1 MENNNNIL
9 VTVYNGSFTDTN
21 EPRRV
26 DIAVPVNAVDT
37 TAAADAIKTAIHG
50 AVVAVLIDRHAKAAA
65 AVERAFNR
73 YNKTVN
79 SYGKDAMVSM
89 DMRIK
94 YIEAA
99 SRMDNSYERLTNFA
113 AAINADAD
121 YLTACDDAMTAAAK
135 VFETDNLAALIAW
148 LYAPSNAALA
158 WSAND
163 RRLFMNVAA
172 AFRAENTKERR
183 DALALVFNRRA
194 CSSTSNL
201 FKNWKFRMSAEF
213 FDNMSK
219 FATVTMSN
227 MNKYGIS
234 SKQFADRRI
243 MREFVLRALAEKFQ
257 YAEREEKHAAVE
269 MPTITAAHK
278 LTYATDRAAAAAETL
293 ADSLA
298 D

>member
-21 EPRRV
+21 EPRCV
-26 DIAVPVNAVDT
+26 DIAIPINAVDT
-37 TAAADAIKTAIHG
+37 TAAADAIKTTIHG
-50 AVVAVLIDRHAKAAA
+50 AVIAVLVDRHERAAA
-65 AVERAFNR
+65 AMERAFDR

-79 SYGKDAMVSM
+79 SYGKDAMVSL
-89 DMRIK
+89 DMRAK

-99 SRMDNSYERLTNFA
+99 SRMDNSYERLTNYA
-113 AAINADAD
+113 AAIDSDSD
-121 YLTACDDAMTAAAK
+121 YMTACNNAISAAAK

-163 RRLFMNVAA
+163 RRLFMSVAA
-172 AFRAENTKERR
+172 NFRAENTKERR

-219 FATVTMSN
+219 FATVTVSN
-227 MNKYGIS
+227 MNQYGIS

-257 YAEREEKHAAVE
+257 YAEREKKPAAVK
-269 MPTITAAHK
+269 MPTVTVAHK
-278 LTYATDRAAAAAETL
+278 LTRATDRAAAAAEKL

-298 D
+298 E

>member
-21 EPRRV
+21 EPRCV
-26 DIAVPVNAVDT
+26 DIAIPVNAVDT
-37 TAAADAIKTAIHG
+37 TAASDAIKTAIHG
-50 AVVAVLIDRHAKAAA
+50 AVIAVLVDRHTKACAA
-65 AVERAFNR
+65 MERAFDR

-79 SYGKDAMVSM
+79 NYGKDAMVSM
-89 DMRIK
+89 DMRAK

-99 SRMDNSYERLTNFA
+99 SRMDNSYERLTNYA
-113 AAINADAD
+113 AAIDSDSD
-121 YLTACDDAMTAAAK
+121 YLTACNNAITAAAK
-135 VFETDNLAALIAW
+135 VFERDNLAALIAW

-163 RRLFMNVAA
+163 RRLFYCVAA

-183 DALALVFNRRA
+183 DALALIFNRRV

-201 FKNWKFRMSAEF
+201 FKNWKFRMTAEF
-213 FDNMSK
+213 FDNMAK

-227 MNKYGIS
+227 MNAYGIE

-243 MREFVLRALAEKFQ
+243 MREFILRALAEKFQ
-257 YAEREEKHAAVE
+257 YAEREKKPAAVK
-269 MPTITAAHK
+269 MPTMTAAHK
-278 LTYATDRAAAAAETL
+278 LARATDRAADAAEKL